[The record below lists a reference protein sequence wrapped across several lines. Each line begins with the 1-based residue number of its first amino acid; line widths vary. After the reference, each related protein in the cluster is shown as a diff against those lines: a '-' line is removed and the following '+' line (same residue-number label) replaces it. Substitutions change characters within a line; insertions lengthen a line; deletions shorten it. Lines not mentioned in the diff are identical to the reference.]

1 VNQFVA
7 DRLHEAADL
16 LQQQQANPFR
26 VRAYRQAADTVTS
39 LNEDLRDILKRQGPE
54 GLDALPA
61 IGPRI
66 AEAIR
71 QMLTTGRWGQ
81 LERLRGTLDPEKLFR
96 LVPGVGAELAR
107 RIHDSLH
114 IDSLEALEMAAHDSR
129 LTSVPGIGLRRAAM
143 IRAGL
148 ANMLGRPRSRR
159 PAMEE
164 PSVEMLLDVDREYR
178 DKASAERLVKI
189 APRRFNPTG
198 EAWLPVLHTERSDW
212 RFTALFSNTARAHEL
227 GHTRDWVVL
236 YFHADTQAEG
246 QRTVVT
252 ETQGTPKG
260 RRVVRG
266 REAECR
272 AYYGLNAGSG
282 RQ

>member
-1 VNQFVA
+1 MNQFVA

-16 LQQQQANPFR
+16 LQQQGANPFR

-107 RIHDSLH
+107 RIHDRLH
-114 IDSLEALEMAAHDSR
+114 IDSLEALETAAHDGR
-129 LTSVPGIGLRRAAM
+129 LASVPGIGLRRAAM

-159 PAMEE
+159 PCEGGAF
-164 PSVEMLLDVDREYR
+164 RR
-178 DKASAERLVKI
+178 D
-189 APRRFNPTG
+189 AP
-198 EAWLPVLHTERSDW
+198 
-212 RFTALFSNTARAHEL
+212 
-227 GHTRDWVVL
+227 
-236 YFHADTQAEG
+236 
-246 QRTVVT
+246 
-252 ETQGTPKG
+252 G
-260 RRVVRG
+260 R
-266 REAECR
+266 
-272 AYYGLNAGSG
+272 
-282 RQ
+282 